1 MKNILTLPS
10 CTLAV
15 ILLVAALLAGCK
27 PSAEQQARI
36 EEQRREHALNSFMDG
51 DVLPKVDTTTQE
63 VLKRGGKFFIAP
75 KQYFAQGNMHGF
87 YWPSK
92 TPMYAGGADYP
103 EHDMVRSGKAGA
115 VEIAFQIEASS
126 STGETYGFIE
136 QAEKDGT
143 LITRLHVRSD
153 LERIETKSELHT
165 GSADLYFVAT
175 GQTTPVGIPA
185 TVFCRPTHACT
196 SGFVW
201 KPGYRIYVRF
211 NSQHGEDWPKIYPEI
226 IRVLNLVKE
235 A

>member
-36 EEQRREHALNSFMDG
+36 EEQRREHALTSFMDG

-75 KQYFAQGNMHGF
+75 KEYFAQGNMHGF

-92 TPMYAGGADYP
+92 TPMYRGGGEYP
-103 EHDMVRSGKAGA
+103 EREMVRSGKAGA

-126 STGETYGFIE
+126 STGETYGVIE
-136 QAEKDGT
+136 QANSNGESTKRSTLRDG
-143 LITRLHVRSD
+143 LDRV
-153 LERIETKSELHT
+153 ERADKFKSP
-165 GSADLYFVAT
+165 LYVAT
-175 GQTTPVGIPA
+175 KLVTPSGLPPA
-185 TVFCRPTHACT
+185 LSCDEGPGHAGT

-201 KPGYRIYVRF
+201 KPGFRIYVRF
-211 NSQHGEDWPKIYPEI
+211 DSAHCKDWPEIYSEI
-226 IRVLNLVKE
+226 IRVLNLVK
-235 A
+235 AA